1 MIYFILYLYF
11 FYLSVIQL
19 IYKQA
24 FKIITIFSM
33 LLLIFLAGIRVN
45 TGIDYLAYLDIWK
58 AISPI
63 SRTSTF
69 QMIAVEP
76 GFVFLVSFIKLFTA
90 KSLYFFLVCAFLSI
104 FPVYLGLKKMDIKYM
119 FISFF
124 IYLLV
129 FYLTYPFNGMRQG
142 IAMGIFIFSLPFIFK
157 KKLFYVILLSTVAG
171 LVHLT
176 GFLIIIAYLV
186 TIYKINIKQFFL
198 VGFLLSMVCLKLD
211 LLGKLLFD
219 VLGVSNVYMTLFS
232 ESTSMFQ
239 ITTRVLL
246 SFVLYYF
253 GKMIKNPVFDKLFIM
268 YLVGFFIYISLFQY
282 NLLATRFNMFFRLL
296 EIILVPMLL
305 EKTKNVET
313 RLTLLF
319 IFLIPSTY
327 SFYTF
332 LLVEENKYHYELNF

>member
-1 MIYFILYLYF
+1 MIYFILYIYF
-11 FYLSVIQL
+11 LSLSVAQL
-19 IYKQA
+19 VYKQK
-24 FKIITIFSM
+24 FKVITFFSM
-33 LLLIFLAGIRVN
+33 LLLVFLAGIRVN
-45 TGIDYLAYLDIWK
+45 TGIDYLAYLDIWH
-58 AISPI
+58 AIAPLSKN
-63 SRTSTF
+63 STF
-69 QMIAVEP
+69 QMVAVEP
-76 GFVFLVSFIKLFTA
+76 GFVFLVSFIKLLTA
-90 KSLYFFLVCAFLSI
+90 KSLYFFLICAFLSI
-104 FPVYLGLKKMDIKYM
+104 FPVYLGLKRMNIKYM

-142 IAMGIFIFSLPFIFK
+142 IAMGIFIFSLPFIFE
-157 KKLFYVILLSTVAG
+157 KKLLYVILLSVIAS
-171 LVHLT
+171 LIHLT
-176 GFLIIIAYLV
+176 GLLIIVAYLV
-186 TIYKINIKQFFL
+186 TLYKINIKQFFL
-198 VGFLLSMVCLKLD
+198 VGFSLSIICLKLD

-219 VLGVSNVYMTLFS
+219 VLGVSTVYITLFS

-246 SFVLYYF
+246 LFVLYYF
-253 GKMIKNPVFDKLFIM
+253 REMIKNPILDKLFIM

-296 EIILVPMLL
+296 EIILVPILL
-305 EKTKNVET
+305 EKTKNIET
-313 RLTLLF
+313 RLALLF